1 MSEMKDKDRGWDEM
15 AAIWQAQPVPDVRKI
30 ADQVQT
36 QHRRLI
42 WRQRHEI
49 IMTIMMVAIASAM
62 LILEPDAWY
71 RAWFLVVT
79 GYVIVQQY
87 LMLRAA
93 KGLFRKHD
101 TESVKD
107 MLGHLARYHRQRI
120 YRFRLR
126 ILKTVVIPIAT
137 IPLLWHLAPDD
148 WSAPFSDWTSLIVL
162 AVAVVLGIAL
172 NVRWVFRGMPRLR
185 RALDEAESLR
195 QALAGDEEKER
206 GNGIGRRQ

>member
-30 ADQVQT
+30 IAQVQT

-42 WRQRHEI
+42 RRQRHEI
-49 IMTIMMVAIASAM
+49 IMTMTMVAIAFAM

-79 GYVIVQQY
+79 GYAIVQQY
-87 LMLRAA
+87 LMLRSA

-101 TESVKD
+101 AESVKD

-120 YRFRLR
+120 YRSRLR
-126 ILKTVVIPIAT
+126 MLETAVVPIVT
-137 IPLLWHLAPDD
+137 IPLVWHLTGGRWDGL
-148 WSAPFSDWTSLIVL
+148 FSNPEAGFLVILIT
-162 AVAVVLGIAL
+162 VATVF
-172 NVRWVFRGMPRLR
+172 NVWFARRGMPRFRRSMNEAERLR
-185 RALDEAESLR
+185 RTLADDAENK
-195 QALAGDEEKER
+195 QDT
-206 GNGIGRRQ
+206 